1 MYVGMLVQATQSTGA
16 CTWSPQTGMSTTG
29 KRRAVES
36 EFGDLPNCTWEEYC
50 SRHGIQ
56 CALKAKTLLL
66 KLAGKLRTSGV
77 EEVPPMYDALGRQNG
92 KEPLICWLWGLEAD
106 FIVDDEY
113 LLSVMYE
120 FCRDTNDKDLTQLAD
135 EVLQDRRKY
144 IKVKEEVG
152 TKYFGKPVRHLEPD
166 FDSLSADYTCF
177 AP

>member
-36 EFGDLPNCTWEEYC
+36 EFEDLPNCTWEEYC

-66 KLAGKLRTSGV
+66 KLAGRLRKSSV
-77 EEVPPMYDALGRQNG
+77 EEVPPMYNAMGRQSG

-106 FIVDDEY
+106 FIRDDIRDDGY
-113 LLSVMYE
+113 LISVMYE

-135 EVLQDRRKY
+135 EVLEDRRKY
-144 IKVKEEVG
+144 MIVKAV
-152 TKYFGKPVRHLEPD
+152 YAARHLGTRVEQMEPD
-166 FDSLSADYTCF
+166 FDSG
-177 AP
+177 